1 LIDIRRRSN
10 YALFLVI
17 GACYAGDECTDRH
30 IFEVAKE
37 AGRHLAKGQKISQE
51 TLDIVSLEIMPTE
64 KYVQVVTSI

>member
-1 LIDIRRRSN
+1 MHSFWLSVPAMLEMSALI
-10 YALFLVI
+10 
-17 GACYAGDECTDRH
+17 GD

-51 TLDIVSLEIMPTE
+51 TLDIVSLELMPTE

>member
-1 LIDIRRRSN
+1 MLEMSALI
-10 YALFLVI
+10 
-17 GACYAGDECTDRH
+17 GD

-51 TLDIVSLEIMPTE
+51 TLDIVSLELMPTE